1 MDSCLKYYMDGIRE
15 FYIDTKSKKVHCGN
29 VETKFYIVEYE
40 YTDKKESSPSE
51 LIDYIEI

>member
-1 MDSCLKYYMDGIRE
+1 MDEIRE